1 MNTTTITEQS
11 NLDVSVYSE
20 NTTSVSVNS
29 TPTTSVELIQDNSYS
44 ISLSMV
50 PFIPAPATELYVQDT
65 APTFPIGQGALW
77 IQTGLGQDGTGFT
90 FWVEDG
96 Q

>member
-1 MNTTTITEQS
+1 MSNTIS
-11 NLDVSVYSE
+11 LSS
-20 NTTSVSVNS
+20 TTS
-29 TPTTSVELIQDNSYS
+29 TSVELTQENSYS

-50 PFIPAPATELYVQDT
+50 PFIPAPPTELFVQHET
-65 APTFPIGQGALW
+65 PTFKTGQGALW
-77 IQTGLGQDGTGFT
+77 VQTGLGQDGSGFT